1 MTTHVTADTLHRTA
15 KYFLDTG
22 RAASHTDAMRLL
34 GDFGIHIEVGEEA
47 RTSRNHQIA
56 VLTLINAARRTFL
69 GGVQVRG
76 VQKGPLLAPL
86 AGARCF
92 ADAVEQLG
100 GRIVE
105 RAKTEWASALIG
117 TVDES
122 GATHH
127 SWQLTWDGW
136 RGGVIPGKEPYR
148 RLPENSFCSLAPAL
162 AGAVCATEAFLLL
175 AGDHPMAG
183 KRAAGASL
191 WNPGAD
197 WLNIDDTE
205 PPLSFLP
212 SRLWMIG
219 LGNLGQSCLWLL
231 ACLPYL
237 VPADVELFLQDFDRI
252 VPSNESTSLLSTP
265 SVVGEMKTRAMAH
278 WLEERGFRTIIEERR
293 FGEWIQRNKFEPGI
307 ALCGVDNPETRRS
320 LERAGF
326 GLVVEAGLG
335 SGPQAC
341 KNFSI
346 HTFPSSFHAAE
357 LWREGGAGNETV
369 ASMPAYEPGKHPEL
383 DQCGLTQLASR
394 SVGIPFVSV
403 TAGAFVLAEILRRL
417 NGGAA
422 FELVSGSLSSLG
434 DIEVSRCESEPY
446 AWGHVASAPL

>member
-1 MTTHVTADTLHRTA
+1 MVEHVTADTLHRTA
-15 KYFLDTG
+15 KYFMDTG
-22 RAASHTDAMRLL
+22 QAVSHRDAMRLL
-34 GDFGIHIEVGEEA
+34 EDFGIHIEVGEEA

-76 VQKGPLLAPL
+76 IRKGPLLAPL
-86 AGARCF
+86 ADAQGF
-92 ADAVEQLG
+92 TDAVEQLG

-105 RAKTEWASALIG
+105 RANSEWPSALIG
-117 TVDES
+117 TADQS
-122 GATHH
+122 GETNH

-136 RGGVIPGKEPYR
+136 RGGVLPAKEPNR
-148 RLPENSFCSLAPAL
+148 RLPENSLCSLAPAV
-162 AGAVCATEAFLLL
+162 AAAACATEAFLLL

-183 KRAAGASL
+183 KRAAGVSL
-191 WNPGAD
+191 WSPTAD
-197 WLNIDDTE
+197 WLSADNTE

-231 ACLPYL
+231 ACLPYAA
-237 VPADVELFLQDFDRI
+237 PAHVELLLQDFDRI
-252 VPSNESTSLLSTP
+252 VPSNESTSLLSTA
-265 SVVGEMKTRAMAH
+265 SLVGQMKTRGIAH
-278 WLEERGFRTIIEERR
+278 WLEQRGFRATIEERR
-293 FGEWIQRNKFEPGI
+293 FGEWIHRNKFDPGV
-307 ALCGVDNPETRRS
+307 ALCGVDNPEARRS

-341 KNFSI
+341 KNFSM

-357 LWREGGAGNETV
+357 LWREDGAGDGTV
-369 ASMPAYEPGKHPEL
+369 GSMPAYEPGKHPEL

-394 SVGIPFVSV
+394 SVGIPFVSL
-403 TAGAFVLAEILRRL
+403 TAGAFMLAEILRRL
-417 NGGAA
+417 NGGHA

-434 DIEVSRCESEPY
+434 DIEVSRCESGSY
-446 AWGHVASAPL
+446 AWGHVPAAPL